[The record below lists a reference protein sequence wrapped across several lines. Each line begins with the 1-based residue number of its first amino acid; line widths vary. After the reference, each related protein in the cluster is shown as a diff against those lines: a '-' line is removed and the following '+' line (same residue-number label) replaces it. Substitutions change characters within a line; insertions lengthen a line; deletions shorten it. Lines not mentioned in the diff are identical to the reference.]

1 MQGASTAYQQC
12 LERLHW
18 AMGRLEIAI
27 DPAQLVQI
35 ATLIVQPMM
44 GRWRFFHTPQHIFEV
59 GGEEDPIEVL
69 AALFH
74 DVVYVQVDL
83 SIPFNLSFHLTPFIR
98 EQGDKLAIR
107 EEAELPEDRAFAAIL
122 AVFGFAPGQV
132 LEPFAGQNE
141 FLSAIVAAK
150 ALEPLLSLDR
160 LLRVVVCIEA
170 TIPFRVQSSENM
182 TPMDCLH
189 ERLVATN
196 EKFDLGLT
204 HRDIVEAVKRA
215 VRVGNRDVIGF
226 SGATAHFLANTW
238 NLLPETNHSLI
249 GSNSY
254 TVRDYRMALQKM
266 ESFISNLQAESIFN
280 RFEGEPNAQMYQFLE
295 DKARKNLE
303 VAKLYLA
310 SKVVTI
316 ALIEALSYGL
326 GLNVPL
332 ATMMGIHPDRG
343 SRGIRLESFITKV
356 ANPYRPK
363 SDLEW
368 QVLNFLEKGRKG
380 RGRNEDYDLDNSP
393 LATFLVKSLGFEE
406 VRYQCDRAKGFFDRK
421 ISTKEFLAEFD
432 LSTTKTV
439 VNALASLFEAQKNA
453 MNRCYATLASFANTQ
468 ILAQNQTDG
477 DRKNRSSTH
486 NATV

>member
-18 AMGRLEIAI
+18 AFGRLEIAI
-27 DPAQLVQI
+27 SPAQLTQI
-35 ATLIVQPMM
+35 AMLIVQPMT

-74 DVVYVQVDL
+74 DIVYVQVDL

-98 EQGDKLAIR
+98 EVGDKLAIR
-107 EEAELPEDRAFAAIL
+107 EDAELPDDRTFATLL
-122 AVFGFAPGQV
+122 AVFGFASGQI
-132 LEPFAGQNE
+132 LEPFNGQNE
-141 FLSAIVAAK
+141 FLSALVAAK
-150 ALEPLLSLDR
+150 ALEPYLSLDR
-160 LLRVVVCIEA
+160 LLRLSACIEA
-170 TIPFRVQSSENM
+170 TIPFRLRCSENL
-182 TPMDCLH
+182 TPMERLY
-189 ERLVATN
+189 ERLVTAN
-196 EKFDLGLT
+196 EEFGLELSP
-204 HRDIVEAVKRA
+204 RELVETVKKA

-249 GSNSY
+249 GSSSY

-266 ESFISNLQAESIFN
+266 EGFISHLKAESIFN
-280 RFEGEPNAQMYQFLE
+280 RFESEPNAQMYRFLE
-295 DKARKNLE
+295 DKARRNLE

-310 SKVVTI
+310 SKLVTI
-316 ALIEALSYGL
+316 ALIEALSYAL

-356 ANPYRPK
+356 ANPYQPK

-421 ISTKEFLAEFD
+421 ISTKEFLSEFD

-439 VNALASLFEAQKNA
+439 VNALTGLFEAQKQA

-468 ILAQNQTDG
+468 IIAQTPVPG
-477 DRKNRSSTH
+477 DRHNHSSTH

>member
-1 MQGASTAYQQC
+1 
-12 LERLHW
+12 
-18 AMGRLEIAI
+18 
-27 DPAQLVQI
+27 
-35 ATLIVQPMM
+35 
-44 GRWRFFHTPQHIFEV
+44 
-59 GGEEDPIEVL
+59 
-69 AALFH
+69 
-74 DVVYVQVDL
+74 
-83 SIPFNLSFHLTPFIR
+83 
-98 EQGDKLAIR
+98 
-107 EEAELPEDRAFAAIL
+107 
-122 AVFGFAPGQV
+122 
-132 LEPFAGQNE
+132 
-141 FLSAIVAAK
+141 
-150 ALEPLLSLDR
+150 
-160 LLRVVVCIEA
+160 
-170 TIPFRVQSSENM
+170 
-182 TPMDCLH
+182 MDCLH